1 MFRVLYFVFRVLRF
15 VFYILWF
22 VCFVLCEFCFVIL
35 LFFTHLAL
43 SDVPPF
49 KIRERRGGR
58 REVNELP
65 KEKGL
70 SLKVRLPR

>member
-1 MFRVLYFVFRVLRF
+1 MFRVLYFVFRVCVLYF
-15 VFYILWF
+15 IFCGLCVS
-22 VCFVLCEFCFVIL
+22 CFVNFVL
-35 LFFTHLAL
+35 LSYYFFTHLAL
-43 SDVPPF
+43 SDVPPL

-58 REVNELP
+58 REVNVLP